1 MCYKLSALEAR
12 PHLPGRVS
20 QAPPASTSSTLWTT
34 ARAVLER
41 QPPSTLPTSPRVYVP
56 PVIGPPTPL
65 QTLSREPHDPQDAA
79 TIPLSDQLCSLNSPQ
94 CHQFDMLHM
103 ALLNLH
109 PLPPTPKIP
118 ISPQVV
124 FKINLEAGPASQAFA
139 DLPANCSPKFPGSP
153 YQIACIGDTAV
164 SRLAQARGSL
174 GTPVGL

>member
-12 PHLPGRVS
+12 PHLSGRVS

-79 TIPLSDQLCSLNSPQ
+79 TIPLSDQLCSLNSPSVTSLTGFTWLCPTFTLSLQ
-94 CHQFDMLHM
+94 
-103 ALLNLH
+103 H
-109 PLPPTPKIP
+109 PRFHKPPRGFQDQPGGWTSIP
-118 ISPQVV
+118 S
-124 FKINLEAGPASQAFA
+124 F
-139 DLPANCSPKFPGSP
+139 
-153 YQIACIGDTAV
+153 
-164 SRLAQARGSL
+164 R
-174 GTPVGL
+174 